1 MEADRV
7 VDRSVIRPIAIC
19 VFRRQGQVLVGEGYD
34 PVKGERYHRPVGGS
48 LQFGET
54 SREAVVREL
63 DEELG
68 VELSDL
74 RLLGVLENI
83 FTCEGKAAHE
93 IVFVY
98 EARFADESLYDRPL
112 LRGYEE
118 WAGAY
123 AAVWR
128 DPDQELP
135 VLHPEGLRDLLER
148 TAER

>member
-1 MEADRV
+1 M

-19 VFRRQGQVLVGEGYD
+19 VFRQGAQILVGEGYD
-34 PVKGERYHRPVGGS
+34 PIKGTRYHRPVGGS

-68 VELSDL
+68 FELSDL

-83 FTCEGKAAHE
+83 FTCEGRDAHE

-98 EARFADESLYDRPL
+98 EARFADESLYERPL

-118 WAGAY
+118 CAGAY

-128 DPDQELP
+128 DPDEDLP
-135 VLHPEGLRDLLER
+135 ALHPAGLRELLRETDVR
-148 TAER
+148 